1 MTAAMT
7 ETENAPRRARRAAAS
22 LLALTLLTAGAAACA
37 QEADEGSVQIE
48 PVDNEPQGGDSTSG
62 SPADFEATTD
72 FLKESATRSESTS
85 SRVEMRFAIGES
97 VPEDAPPMMQGE
109 VDGNQFHFTM
119 DLAPIMQGVMSQV
132 GGGSGVDPGDVFGD
146 MDLTME
152 MIGTGDTVY
161 LRAPMFADMG
171 SLLGGAGTGFED
183 LAAIGDGWG
192 SIDLQRLG
200 DILPGDSAGALVGGA
215 AADPGAVIDMIAN
228 TEGVEDL
235 GTSTIRDVP
244 VHGLR
249 AEVTLAD
256 MMAASGQ
263 DADALAAASGVGQ
276 SGEELVQQL
285 YDTTVPVEVWI
296 DDNGYLARMTYG
308 FSMAEVFEA
317 MGMGDELDAAG
328 MGDLQ
333 YAYSVDMFDY
343 GETFTFEAPPDA
355 VDITD
360 AFAQIY
366 QA

>member
-7 ETENAPRRARRAAAS
+7 EIERAPRRARQAAAS

-37 QEADEGSVQIE
+37 QKADNSSVQIE
-48 PVDNEPQGGDSTSG
+48 PIDDDSQGGDPTSG
-62 SPADFEATTD
+62 TPADFEATTD

-97 VPEDAPPMMQGE
+97 VPEDALPMMQGE
-109 VDGNQFHFTM
+109 VDGDRFHFTM
-119 DLAPIMQGVMSQV
+119 DLAPIMEGVMSQV
-132 GGGSGVDPGDVFGD
+132 GGSGGVDAGDVFGD

-152 MIGTGDTVY
+152 MIGTGPTVY

-171 SLLGGAGTGFED
+171 SLLGGTAPGFED

-192 SIDLQRLG
+192 SIDVERLG
-200 DILPGDSAGALVGGA
+200 DILPGDVAGALVGGA
-215 AADPGAVIDMIAN
+215 AADPSAIIDMITN

-235 GTSTIRDVP
+235 GTSTIRDTP

-263 DADALAAASGVGQ
+263 DADALAAASGIGDT
-276 SGEELVQQL
+276 GEALVQQL
-285 YDTTVPVEVWI
+285 YDTVVPVEVWI
-296 DDNGYLARMTYG
+296 DEDGYLARMTYG
-308 FSMAEVFEA
+308 FSMSEVFDA
-317 MGMGDELDAAG
+317 MGMGDEAEDMG
-328 MGDLQ
+328 VGDLQ
-333 YAYSVDMFDY
+333 YAYSMDMFDY